1 MSFADTGDWGTQFGM
16 LIAYL
21 QWQYTDILTNV
32 PDISDLKK
40 IYQVSNT
47 HQFIYTSPDGN
58 RKLLAL
64 VDKHENKLYIIE
76 GDYLT
81 FYLLV
86 Y

>member
-21 QWQYTDILTNV
+21 QCEYPDILTNV
-32 PDISDLKK
+32 PDISNLTE
-40 IYQVSNT
+40 IYRVSNT
-47 HQFIYTSPDGN
+47 HQFTHTSPDGN

-76 GDYLT
+76 GDYLK
-81 FYLLV
+81 F
-86 Y
+86 